1 MHGLIDSHCHVD
13 FPQFDASRDEVL
25 RACHQNGMSAILVP
39 GVTLA
44 QWPRL
49 SEVIHAYP
57 DVTHYPRLLPA
68 YGLHPCFMA
77 DHAAESTA
85 GLMARLD
92 AQLAEEA
99 GCVVAVGEIGLD
111 SFHSTADLKQQV
123 TLFEA
128 QLRIAGSHGLP
139 VIIHSRK
146 TQDLVLKSVRKQRF
160 SFGGILHAFSGSL
173 QQAQQAVD
181 LGFKIGFGG
190 AATYERASRLRGM
203 LKALP
208 REAIVFETDAPDIPP
223 SFARDRPN
231 SPFNLFRIV
240 EILAQ
245 VRQESVADLLE
256 YSSKNLIG
264 VLNLAD

>member
-13 FPQFDASRDEVL
+13 FPQFDATRDELL
-25 RACHQNGMSAILVP
+25 RACHQSGMSAILVP

-44 QWPRL
+44 QWPRM
-49 SEVIHAYP
+49 SEVLQAYR
-57 DVTHYPRLLPA
+57 DVTCYPRLLPA
-68 YGLHPCFMA
+68 YGLHPCFMM
-77 DHAAESTA
+77 DHAAESIA
-85 GLMARLD
+85 GLTARLD
-92 AQLAEEA
+92 AQLADA
-99 GCVVAVGEIGLD
+99 SVVAVGEIGLD
-111 SFHSTADLKQQV
+111 CFHGTEDLEQQV

-128 QLRIAGSHGLP
+128 QLHIAGSHGLP

-146 TQDLVLKSVRKQRF
+146 TQDLIQKSVRKLRF

-190 AATYERASRLRGM
+190 AATYERASRLRGI

-223 SFARDRPN
+223 CFARDRPN
-231 SPFNLFRIV
+231 SPLNLFRIV

-245 VRQESVADLLE
+245 IRQESVADLLE
-256 YSSKNLIG
+256 YSSKNLVE